1 MRLLPLAMAA
11 AMIVLPMTATHA
23 QTSPDLTKANK
34 PAASDG
40 VTHKATGVVKSVDR
54 NKNTVTLAH
63 GTVPSLNW
71 PAMTMSFTVKNK
83 ALLDK
88 LLVGR
93 KVEFEFTQQGKDYVI
108 TSVK

>member
-1 MRLLPLAMAA
+1 MRLLPLAIAA

-40 VTHKATGVVKSVDR
+40 AIHKATGVVKSVDR
-54 NKNTVTLAH
+54 NKSTVTLAH
-63 GTVPSLNW
+63 SPVASLNW
-71 PAMTMSFTVKNK
+71 PAMTMPFTVKNK

-88 LLVGR
+88 LPVGG
-93 KVEFEFTQQGKDYVI
+93 KIEFEFAQQGKDYVI
-108 TSVK
+108 TRVN